1 MAEKEDTWDGD
12 EYLNRPDQL
21 ESAEINARNIQSAFA
36 ASGTPA
42 SSFSDLN
49 VLEVGAGVG
58 TVTRHLGSF
67 GSVHALEPSR
77 NMLTVLAR
85 LTADLPNVT
94 FAEHALS
101 PASADLFARGEAMPS
116 PTPIEPG
123 RTQPPPRARFD
134 AAVSTLVAHHVDD
147 LEGYF
152 RGVHSVLV
160 PGGVFYVLEFAHSP
174 QGEDLSKR
182 FHCEMDAKLVPVN
195 DDAHHIKGN
204 EFRETWSVDHL
215 KGLFEKYG
223 FTDIGSMQGEPVPA
237 FGRVEG
243 RTAVPTKVVWGRKA
257 Q

>member
-1 MAEKEDTWDGD
+1 MADDDRWDGD
-12 EYLNRPDQL
+12 EYLNRPGQL
-21 ESAEINARNIQSAFA
+21 ESAEINARNIQTAFV

-42 SSFSDLN
+42 SEFGSLN
-49 VLEVGAGVG
+49 ILEVGAGVG

-77 NMLTVLAR
+77 NMLGVLAR

-94 FAEHALS
+94 YADHILT
-101 PASADLFARGEAMPS
+101 PDSADLFARGEPMSS
-116 PTPIEPG
+116 PTAEDPN
-123 RTQPPPRARFD
+123 RKLAPPRARFD

-147 LEGYF
+147 LESYF

-174 QGEDLSKR
+174 DGEDLSKR
-182 FHCEMDAKLVPVN
+182 FHCEMDSKLVPVN
-195 DDAHHIKGN
+195 DDTYHIKGH

-223 FTDIGSMQGEPVPA
+223 FTDLGSAEGEPVPA

-243 RTAVPTKVVWGRKA
+243 RTAVPIKIVWGRKA